1 MKTQLFLFTLLLSCT
16 LAYSQNDKVIE
27 KLNNNNVIWNS
38 PSKGSE
44 GSMPLGNGDIGLN
57 VWVEEGGDLMFY
69 ISKTDAFS
77 GIGRLLKLGRIRVKL
92 TPNPFLKGQK
102 FKQELDLKNGEIL
115 IMAGNNPIKIRLWV
129 DANNPVIRIDA
140 ESKKKF
146 AIESKLELWRN
157 EKTYLDKDAGSARGL
172 TNQKEKDYYPLLVE
186 PDVILPSTDNSI
198 SWYHRNGV
206 SCYPVTLSN
215 QHLSE
220 FLPKHKDPLINRTF
234 GATML
239 GDKFKATDNKTLVS
253 KKKDNK
259 FSISIYPLTA
269 QPETVSDWQHQI
281 NENISNDKKIDKGL
295 ALQKHREWW
304 DDFWHR
310 SWIFVD
316 NDADS
321 DTVNSGYALQ
331 RFMNACAG
339 RGNLPFKFNG
349 SIFNYD
355 LFNVESKGFKGLDA
369 DFRQWG
375 GCYWFQNTRLIYW
388 PLLASGDFDL
398 MIPWFDMYLNALPL
412 AKDICKKYYGHEGA
426 MFPETMY
433 FWGTYS
439 NCDFGWDNPRYIT
452 DNPYIR
458 YYWDGGL
465 ELIAV
470 MLDYYDITKD
480 EKFAQKYLLPLSD
493 EIIKFFAIHW
503 PKKRGSN
510 KIQFYPAM
518 SLETWHEATNPTPV
532 IAGMKYI
539 LPRLINLPLVSSS
552 QKQEW
557 ENILETVPEIP
568 VKEENGKKYIL
579 PAEVYSTLANSE
591 NPELYP
597 VFPYKFFGKNKPEL
611 NMALN
616 TWEKRR
622 VKIYGCWI
630 QNPLQASLLG
640 LTDEAKDMVV
650 EVFKIKD
657 PNARFPA
664 FWGPRNDW
672 TPDMDNGGVGMLT
685 LQSMLM
691 QCDGDKIYLLPS
703 WPKEWD
709 VDFKLHAPGNTIVEA
724 KLKAGKIIELKVSP
738 EERKNDIEIPQIFKV
753 EKL

>member
-1 MKTQLFLFTLLLSCT
+1 MKKQLLTFALLLSCT
-16 LAYSQNDKVIE
+16 LAFCQNDKVIE
-27 KLNNNNVIWNS
+27 NLNKNNVIWDS

-44 GSMPLGNGDIGLN
+44 GSMPLGSGDIGLN

-92 TPNPFLKGQK
+92 TPNPFLNGQK

-115 IMAGNNPIKIRLWV
+115 ITAGNTPTKIRLWV
-129 DANNPVIRIDA
+129 DANNPVIRLDA

-146 AIESKLELWRN
+146 AIETKLELWRN
-157 EKTYLDKDAGSARGL
+157 KKTYLDKNDHSVRGL
-172 TNQKEKDYYPLLVE
+172 TGQKEKEYYPLLVE
-186 PDVILPSTDNSI
+186 PDVILPHTDNSI
-198 SWYHRNGV
+198 SWYHKNGI

-220 FLPKHKDPLINRTF
+220 FLPKYKDPLINRTF

-239 GDKFKATDNKTLVS
+239 GDKFEATDNKTLVS

-269 QPETVSDWQHQI
+269 QTETVSNWQQQVK
-281 NENISNDKKIDKGL
+281 ENISNDEKLDKQL

-304 DDFWHR
+304 SDFWYR
-310 SWIFVD
+310 SWIFVN
-316 NDADS
+316 NDTDS
-321 DTVNSGYALQ
+321 ETINGGYALQ
-331 RFMNACAG
+331 RFINACAG
-339 RGNLPFKFNG
+339 RGNLPIKFNG

-355 LFNVESKGFKGLDA
+355 LFNVESKGYKSRDA

-375 GCYWFQNTRLIYW
+375 GNYWFQNTRLLYW
-388 PLLASGDFDL
+388 SFLASGDFEM

-412 AKDICKKYYGHEGA
+412 AKDISKKYYGHEGA
-426 MFPETMY
+426 VFPETMY
-433 FWGTYS
+433 FWGTYG
-439 NCDFGWDNPRYIT
+439 NADFGWNNPRHIA
-452 DNPYIR
+452 DNNYIR
-458 YYWDGGL
+458 YYWQGGI

-470 MLDYYDITKD
+470 MLDYYDITRD
-480 EKFAQKYLLPLSD
+480 EKFAQEYLLPLSN

-503 PKKRGSN
+503 PKDRTN
-510 KIQFYPAM
+510 KIRFYPAM

-532 IAGMKYI
+532 IAGMKYT
-539 LPRLINLPLVSSS
+539 LPRLITLPLISSS

-557 ENILETVPEIP
+557 RNILETVPEIP
-568 VKEENGKKYIL
+568 LNEESGKRYIL
-579 PAEVYSTLANSE
+579 PAEVYSSLANFE
-591 NPELYP
+591 NPELYTI
-597 VFPYKFFGKNKPEL
+597 FPYKLFGKNKPEL

-622 VKIYGCWI
+622 VKNYGGWS

-640 LTDEAKDMVV
+640 LTNEAKDMLIK
-650 EVFKIKD
+650 VFKIKD

-664 FWGPRNDW
+664 FWGPNADW
-672 TPDMDNGGVGMLT
+672 TPDQDNGSVGMLT

-709 VDFKLHAPGNTIVEA
+709 VDFKLHAPGNTVVEA
-724 KLKAGKIIELKVSP
+724 KLKAGKIIDLKVTP
-738 EERKNDIEIPQIFKV
+738 EERKKDIEMPLDF
-753 EKL
+753 EL